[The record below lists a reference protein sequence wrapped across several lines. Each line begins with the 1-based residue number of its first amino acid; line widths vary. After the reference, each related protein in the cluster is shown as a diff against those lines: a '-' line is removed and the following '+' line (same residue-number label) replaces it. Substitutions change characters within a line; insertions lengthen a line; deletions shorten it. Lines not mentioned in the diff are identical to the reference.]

1 MILIVLLVAAVIW
14 AVSEYR
20 GRLAFT
26 YRESGSRVANPFQ
39 GVYFQC
45 SAGDTDRLYDMAE
58 EHPDYDV
65 VLLTYLLDDERE
77 MDVIPEDKVQDLENA
92 LSIARELGLSVI
104 FRAAYDFQGEY
115 EDPDFDI
122 MLKHIRQTG
131 KVLNAYKDCIAGVQA
146 GISFCGGYCPVSG

>member
-1 MILIVLLVAAVIW
+1 M
-14 AVSEYR
+14 
-20 GRLAFT
+20 
-26 YRESGSRVANPFQ
+26 
-39 GVYFQC
+39 
-45 SAGDTDRLYDMAE
+45 
-58 EHPDYDV
+58 
-65 VLLTYLLDDERE
+65 
-77 MDVIPEDKVQDLENA
+77 IPEDKVQDLENA

-146 GISFCGGYCPVSG
+146 GMIGAFGEWTQSRYMDTKKVPYGGHTCLGERAG